1 MLYLISPP
9 KLEGIYLGYTIFP
22 PKFFWPR
29 RLIFVSLVEFGT
41 PVSNLLCFLKSIER
55 LQSYSHLNIW
65 KPVLGAGFKKEVLK
79 LKKYKIRQGQ
89 NFLDFN
95 GFWCSRCLN
104 DHIDLSYM
112 MEGSRTFC
120 RWNRCHLVAKIW
132 TKRAKINT
140 IGRILM
146 FKVSKRPY
154 WSLLDD
160 GMI

>member
-1 MLYLISPP
+1 MFFQFFLLYLISPP
-9 KLEGIYLGYTIFP
+9 QFEGIYLGYSIFP

-41 PVSNLLCFLKSIER
+41 PVSNLFCFLKSIER
-55 LQSYSHLNIW
+55 LQSYSHHNIW

-104 DHIDLSYM
+104 DRIDLSYM
-112 MEGSRTFC
+112 IGSFASC
-120 RWNRCHLVAKIW
+120 NNISLVAKNR
-132 TKRAKINT
+132 TKKLFHYYR
-140 IGRILM
+140 
-146 FKVSKRPY
+146 
-154 WSLLDD
+154 
-160 GMI
+160 